1 MPKKKIPVKES
12 ILSCTQCELHK
23 VGNGPIPYRG
33 RPSSILILGEAPG
46 RVEDEKGKPFVG
58 PSGQL
63 LWREL
68 AKVGIDRRDVMAAN
82 AVCCWPQ
89 RTPTENERYACR
101 GNLYDQVRRCNPQ
114 FILALG
120 RTVNRSLGHM
130 KPMKEIRGKWY
141 ELHWFVTIPG
151 MGDWIPVLPTLHP
164 AAVLR
169 NKTLTR
175 YWREDL
181 RTFAERALEG

>member
-1 MPKKKIPVKES
+1 MAPKKITVKET
-12 ILSCTQCELHK
+12 ILSCTACELHK
-23 VGNGPIPYRG
+23 VGNGPVPYRG
-33 RPSSILILGEAPG
+33 RPSPILVLGEAPG

-68 AKVGIDRRDVMAAN
+68 AKVGIDRQDVMASN

-89 RTPTENERYACR
+89 GPPTEDERYSCR
-101 GNLYDQVRRCNPQ
+101 GNLYDQVRRCNPK

-120 RTVNRSLGHM
+120 RTANRSLGKL
-130 KPMKEIRGKWY
+130 KPMSEIRGQWY

-151 MGDWIPVLPTLHP
+151 LEDWIPTLPTLHP

-169 NKTLTR
+169 NKTLMR
-175 YWREDL
+175 KWRTDL
-181 RTFAERALEG
+181 KTFADRALA